1 MASHHQRAYYILQ
14 PITETNGSKQPNHI
28 LKCLKF
34 MLRSYCNFVFHQKM
48 AILSYSVIFL
58 SLKNLLYL
66 LIP

>member
-34 MLRSYCNFVFHQKM
+34 MLRSYC
-48 AILSYSVIFL
+48 
-58 SLKNLLYL
+58 
-66 LIP
+66 